1 MANKVSN
8 KLRVFNTLNKVYA
21 TSVGME
27 IIKNSAEFLKE
38 EKVTISSNVRKKE
51 TLLIISDTTQETT

>member
-1 MANKVSN
+1 MEWNLCNPANKVSN

-27 IIKNSAEFLKE
+27 IKNSAEFLKE
-38 EKVTISSNVRKKE
+38 EKVTISSNVREKGNTINNK
-51 TLLIISDTTQETT
+51 